1 MLRDRIE
8 KSAVLHASLERVWQ
22 AVSDSG
28 QFGTW
33 FGMEIDQPFVEGTT
47 VMGVMSA
54 TAVDDEIA
62 AQQKPH
68 AGAPCPLRI
77 VTVDPPKRL
86 AFRWNPV
93 PDPEFADVTTLVE
106 FTLTEVDDGVLL
118 EIVESGFD
126 ALPASHRT
134 TAFDNNSGGWAA
146 QLNLIG
152 RYVTEPQWA

>member
-1 MLRDRIE
+1 MLHDRIE

-22 AVSDSG
+22 AVGDSA

-33 FGMEIDQPFVEGTT
+33 FGMDIDQPFVEGAT
-47 VMGVMSA
+47 VMAVMTA

-68 AGAPCPLRI
+68 AGATCPLEI

-118 EIVESGFD
+118 EIVESGFE

-134 TAFDNNSGGWAA
+134 AAFDSNSGGWAA
-146 QLNLIG
+146 QLNLVG

>member
-1 MLRDRIE
+1 MSDRIE
-8 KSAVLHASLERVWQ
+8 KSAVLQAPLERVWN
-22 AVSDSG
+22 AVGDSA

-33 FGMEIDQPFVEGTT
+33 FGMAIDQRFVEGAT
-47 VMGVMSA
+47 VTAVMSA
-54 TAVDDEIA
+54 TEVDDEIA
-62 AQQKPH
+62 AQQKPY
-68 AGAPCPLRI
+68 AGAACPLQI

-86 AFRWNPV
+86 AFRWNPL

-134 TAFDNNSGGWAA
+134 TAFENNSGGWAA
-146 QLNLIG
+146 QLRLVG

>member
-1 MLRDRIE
+1 MSDRIE
-8 KSAVLHASLERVWQ
+8 KSAVLHAPLERVWN
-22 AVSDSG
+22 AVGDSA

-33 FGMEIDQPFVEGTT
+33 FGMDIDQPFVEGAT
-47 VMGVMSA
+47 VTAVMSA
-54 TAVDDEIA
+54 TEVDDEIA
-62 AQQKPH
+62 AQQKPY
-68 AGAPCPLRI
+68 AGAACPLQI

-86 AFRWNPV
+86 AFRWNPL

-146 QLNLIG
+146 QLRLVG

>member
-1 MLRDRIE
+1 MSDRIE
-8 KSAVLHASLERVWQ
+8 KSAVLHAPLERVWN
-22 AVSDSG
+22 AVGDSA

-33 FGMEIDQPFVEGTT
+33 FGMDIDQPFVEGAT
-47 VMGVMSA
+47 VTAVMSA
-54 TAVDDEIA
+54 TEVDDEIA
-62 AQQKPH
+62 AQQKPY
-68 AGAPCPLRI
+68 AGAACPLQI

-86 AFRWNPV
+86 AFRWNPL

-134 TAFDNNSGGWAA
+134 TAFENNSGGWTA
-146 QLNLIG
+146 QLRLVG

>member
-1 MLRDRIE
+1 MSDRIE
-8 KSAVLHASLERVWQ
+8 KSAVLHAPLERVWN
-22 AVSDSG
+22 AVGDSA

-33 FGMEIDQPFVEGTT
+33 FGMDIDQPFVEGAT
-47 VMGVMSA
+47 VTAVMSA
-54 TAVDDEIA
+54 TEVDDEIA
-62 AQQKPH
+62 AQQKPY
-68 AGAPCPLRI
+68 AGAACPLQI

-86 AFRWNPV
+86 AFRWNPL

-146 QLNLIG
+146 QLRLIG
-152 RYVTEPQWA
+152 RYVAQPQWA

>member
-1 MLRDRIE
+1 MSDRIE
-8 KSAVLHASLERVWQ
+8 KSAVLHAPLERVWN
-22 AVSDSG
+22 AVGDSA

-33 FGMEIDQPFVEGTT
+33 FGMAIDQPFVEGAT
-47 VMGVMSA
+47 VTAVMSA
-54 TAVDDEIA
+54 TEVDDEIA
-62 AQQKPH
+62 AQQKPY
-68 AGAPCPLRI
+68 AGAACPLQI

-86 AFRWNPV
+86 AFRWNPL

-134 TAFDNNSGGWAA
+134 TAFENNSGGWAA
-146 QLNLIG
+146 QLRLVG

>member
-1 MLRDRIE
+1 MSDRIE
-8 KSAVLHASLERVWQ
+8 KSAVLHAPLERVWN
-22 AVSDSG
+22 AVGDSA

-33 FGMEIDQPFVEGTT
+33 FGMDIDQPFVEGAT
-47 VMGVMSA
+47 VTAVMSA
-54 TAVDDEIA
+54 TEVDDEIA
-62 AQQKPH
+62 AQQKPY
-68 AGAPCPLRI
+68 AGAACPLQI

-86 AFRWNPV
+86 AFRWNPL

-134 TAFDNNSGGWAA
+134 TAFENNSGGWAA
-146 QLNLIG
+146 QLRLVG

>member
-1 MLRDRIE
+1 MSDRIE
-8 KSAVLHASLERVWQ
+8 KSAVLQAPLERVWN
-22 AVSDSG
+22 AVGDSA

-33 FGMEIDQPFVEGTT
+33 FGMAIDQPFVEGAT
-47 VMGVMSA
+47 VTAVMSA
-54 TAVDDEIA
+54 TEVDDEIA
-62 AQQKPH
+62 AQQKPY
-68 AGAPCPLRI
+68 AGAACPLQI

-86 AFRWNPV
+86 AFRWNPL
-93 PDPEFADVTTLVE
+93 PEPEFADVTTLVE

-146 QLNLIG
+146 QLRLVG

>member
-1 MLRDRIE
+1 MNDRIE
-8 KSAVLHASLERVWQ
+8 KSAVLKAPLDRVWR
-22 AVSDSG
+22 AVSDSA

-33 FGMEIDQPFVEGTT
+33 FGMDIEGPFVAGGTVT
-47 VMGVMSA
+47 AVMTG
-54 TAVDDEIA
+54 TAVDDDVA
-62 AQQKPH
+62 AEQRQH
-68 AGAPCPLRI
+68 EGGAFPLQI
-77 VTVDPPKRL
+77 VTVEPRTRF
-86 AFRWNPV
+86 AFCWNPL

-146 QLNLIG
+146 QLDLIG

>member
-1 MLRDRIE
+1 MSDRIE
-8 KSAVLHASLERVWQ
+8 KSAVLHAPLERVWN
-22 AVSDSG
+22 AVGDSA

-33 FGMEIDQPFVEGTT
+33 FGMDIDQPFVEGAT
-47 VMGVMSA
+47 VTAVMSA
-54 TAVDDEIA
+54 TEVDDEIA
-62 AQQKPH
+62 AQQKPY
-68 AGAPCPLRI
+68 AGAACPLQI

-86 AFRWNPV
+86 AFRWNPL

-146 QLNLIG
+146 QLRLIG

>member
-1 MLRDRIE
+1 MSDRIE
-8 KSAVLHASLERVWQ
+8 KSAVLHAPLERVWN
-22 AVSDSG
+22 AVGDSA

-33 FGMEIDQPFVEGTT
+33 FGMDIDQPFVEGAT
-47 VMGVMSA
+47 VTAVMSA
-54 TAVDDEIA
+54 TEVDDEIA
-62 AQQKPH
+62 AQQKPY
-68 AGAPCPLRI
+68 AGAAYPLQI

-93 PDPEFADVTTLVE
+93 PDPEFAEVTTLVE

-134 TAFDNNSGGWAA
+134 TAFENNSGGWAA
-146 QLNLIG
+146 QLRLVG

>member
-1 MLRDRIE
+1 MSDRIE
-8 KSAVLHASLERVWQ
+8 KSAVLHAPLERVWN
-22 AVSDSG
+22 AVGDSA

-33 FGMEIDQPFVEGTT
+33 FGMAIDQPFVEGAT
-47 VMGVMSA
+47 VTAVMSA
-54 TAVDDEIA
+54 TKVDDEIA
-62 AQQKPH
+62 AQQKPY
-68 AGAPCPLRI
+68 AGAACPLQI

-86 AFRWNPV
+86 AFRWNPL

-134 TAFDNNSGGWAA
+134 TAFENNSGGWAA
-146 QLNLIG
+146 QLRLVG